1 MQIERHANSGLGS
14 AAGWVLYLGA
24 LSLIAVLL
32 PASAF
37 DARHTHYWVA
47 LGSIGVWRYSLGAVH
62 FARAM
67 LFLHWRFPRLRRA
80 ASAQDQGTDG
90 APPIYL
96 LITSY
101 RIDTATSAKVYRAA
115 LREATGEAK
124 GRIRVSAAR
133 TFGDAE
139 LGLSLVDFAKA
150 YPDIGLDIHLDD
162 NFVNLVEE
170 GFDVA
175 IRMTRLNDSAMIAR
189 RLASLDFAIVASPE
203 LLARLGRPSHPS
215 EFVDYPAV
223 VDSNSRMFSN
233 WMFRDP
239 VSQEQISVAVSG
251 QFTANSPVTVRAA
264 ALAGLGFALSPSF
277 VVRDDLEAGRLVTV
291 LDEYMTSDAGIYA
304 VFPHRRHLPARVRV
318 FVDYLAEWFKKCN
331 RKVAGELANGQGA
344 DAAARPDQMA

>member
-1 MQIERHANSGLGS
+1 MDTLTRMRAFLAVVENEGFS
-14 AAGWVLYLGA
+14 AAARKTGRSKALLSKYVRELEDELG
-24 LSLIAVLL
+24 VLL
-32 PASAF
+32 IN
-37 DARHTHYWVA
+37 RTTRQIA
-47 LGSIGVWRYSLGAVH
+47 LTAAGEVYV
-62 FARAM
+62 
-67 LFLHWRFPRLRRA
+67 RRA
-80 ASAQDQGTDG
+80 GTILSDLESLNEE
-90 APPIYL
+90 A
-96 LITSY
+96 
-101 RIDTATSAKVYRAA
+101 
-115 LREATGEAK
+115 REATGEAK

-239 VSQEQISVAVSG
+239 VTQEQISVAVSG

-331 RKVAGELANGQGA
+331 RKVAGELANGHAA
-344 DAAARPDQMA
+344 DGAARPDQVA

>member
-1 MQIERHANSGLGS
+1 MDTLTRMRAFLAVVENEGFS
-14 AAGWVLYLGA
+14 AAARKTGRSKALLSKYVRELEDELG
-24 LSLIAVLL
+24 VLL
-32 PASAF
+32 IN
-37 DARHTHYWVA
+37 RTTRQIA
-47 LGSIGVWRYSLGAVH
+47 LTAAGEVYV
-62 FARAM
+62 
-67 LFLHWRFPRLRRA
+67 RRA
-80 ASAQDQGTDG
+80 GTILSDLESLNEE
-90 APPIYL
+90 A
-96 LITSY
+96 
-101 RIDTATSAKVYRAA
+101 
-115 LREATGEAK
+115 REATGEAK

-331 RKVAGELANGQGA
+331 RKIAGELANGQGA